1 MLHVV
6 QAVRNTDTVVETPS
20 TDAKDASLQQTADV
34 QEAQQQPAELQ
45 EAQQPPNKKVSMP
58 LPAQSA
64 VNGMLHHECEYAIA
78 HACLLNNEK
87 VTLGRPRVPQKQ

>member
-20 TDAKDASLQQTADV
+20 TDAKDASLQQIADV
-34 QEAQQQPAELQ
+34 QEAQQQPPELQ
-45 EAQQPPNKKVSMP
+45 EAQQQPPNKKVSMP

-64 VNGMLHHECEYAIA
+64 VNGMLHHKCEYAIA

-87 VTLGRPRVPQKQ
+87 VTLGRPKAQKQ